1 MINKDEIILITPER
15 GFLYHGPKSE
25 GYKIFAPYI
34 DRSLIGR
41 ILREICFR
49 CPLLPRKVWYN
60 KEFLCCQPKYVIVS
74 DTLVTREYLEWL
86 HKKFPAAQLNFSYG
100 NMVGKSRHLLPD
112 QIPSYYR
119 IWTYDGYDSEK
130 YGLRLVSSGAY
141 YKSFVKPKQQ
151 SEYDVIYVGADKGRG
166 EYILDLEKK
175 MNSLGLKTKFVIV
188 ANGRLSKRKSYY
200 KKFMPYDEIVNL
212 IVRSKAVLNVALEN
226 QKGITIRDMES
237 MFFDVKLLTTNKNIV
252 NTDIYNPNNV
262 FVVDGLNIDGLPEF
276 IALPHTPLTE
286 EIKNRYTFDNYIK
299 EIITSE

>member
-25 GYKIFAPYI
+25 GYKIYAPFR
-34 DRSLIGR
+34 DRNIFER

-49 CPLLPRKVWYN
+49 CPLLPRKIWYN
-60 KEFLCCQPKYVIVS
+60 KEFLGNQAKYIIVS

-86 HKKFPAAQLNFSYG
+86 HKKFPSAQLNFTYG

-130 YGLRLVSSGAY
+130 YRLRLVSSGAY
-141 YKSFVKPKQQ
+141 YKSFVIPKQQ
-151 SEYDVIYVGADKGRG
+151 TEYDVIYVGADKGRG
-166 EYILDLEKK
+166 EYILELERK

-212 IVRSKAVLNVALEN
+212 ISRSKSVLNVALEN

-252 NTDIYNPNNV
+252 NTDIYHPNNV
-262 FVVDGLNIDGLPEF
+262 YVIDGLNIDNLQEF
-276 IALPHTPLTE
+276 MALPHTPLSDD
-286 EIKNRYTFDNYIK
+286 IKNRYTFDNYIE
-299 EIITSE
+299 EIISSK

>member
-25 GYKIFAPYI
+25 GYKIFAPFR
-34 DRSLIGR
+34 DRNIFER

-49 CPLLPRKVWYN
+49 CPLLPRKIWYN
-60 KEFLCCQPKYVIVS
+60 KEFLGNQAKYIIVS

-86 HKKFPAAQLNFSYG
+86 HKKFPSAQLNFTYG

-130 YGLRLVSSGAY
+130 YRLRLVSSGAY
-141 YKSFVKPKQQ
+141 YKSFVIPKQQ
-151 SEYDVIYVGADKGRG
+151 TEYDVIYVGADKGRG
-166 EYILDLEKK
+166 EYILELERK

-212 IVRSKAVLNVALEN
+212 ISRSKSVLNVALEN

-252 NTDIYNPNNV
+252 NTDIYHPNNV
-262 FVVDGLNIDGLPEF
+262 YVIDGLNIDNLQEF
-276 IALPHTPLTE
+276 MALPHTPLSDD
-286 EIKNRYTFDNYIK
+286 IKNRYTFDNYIE
-299 EIITSE
+299 EIISSK

>member
-25 GYKIFAPYI
+25 GYKIYAPFR
-34 DRSLIGR
+34 DRNIFER

-49 CPLLPRKVWYN
+49 CPLLPRKIWYN
-60 KEFLCCQPKYVIVS
+60 KEFLGNQAKYIIVS

-86 HKKFPAAQLNFSYG
+86 HKKFPSAQLNFTYG

-141 YKSFVKPKQQ
+141 YKSFVIPKQQ
-151 SEYDVIYVGADKGRG
+151 TEYDVIYVGADKGRG
-166 EYILDLEKK
+166 EYILELERK

-212 IVRSKAVLNVALEN
+212 ISRSKSVLNVALEN

-252 NTDIYNPNNV
+252 NTDIYHPNNV
-262 FVVDGLNIDGLPEF
+262 YVIDGLNIDNLQEF
-276 IALPHTPLTE
+276 MALPHTPLSDD
-286 EIKNRYTFDNYIK
+286 IKNRYTFDNYIE
-299 EIITSE
+299 EIISSK